1 MKALPFAV
9 NETEKTSL
17 LLSCEDWDDIDAYA
31 DLYRPRLFI
40 PLSGLCNRD
49 QEVLFAYFVALSMH
63 VRNCM

>member
-1 MKALPFAV
+1 MTALPFAA

-40 PLSGLCNRD
+40 PLCGT
-49 QEVLFAYFVALSMH
+49 
-63 VRNCM
+63 